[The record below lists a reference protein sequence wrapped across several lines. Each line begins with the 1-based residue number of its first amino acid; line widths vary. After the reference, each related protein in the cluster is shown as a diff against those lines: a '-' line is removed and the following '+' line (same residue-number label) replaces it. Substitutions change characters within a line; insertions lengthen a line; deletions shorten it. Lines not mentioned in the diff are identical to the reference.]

1 ARVGGLCKSSPQIYL
16 PGGVCRCCPAPRDR
30 NSILLAY
37 HMRRIL
43 ADPQFLVQLLVHL
56 RDAFP
61 TEVALQ
67 FTRPRRQPG
76 TQLAVVRQPLH
87 RLHQPRHV
95 ARRDEEGVFAIEQ
108 RGPSLILDFGFWI
121 LDCRLWTLDF
131 GLWTFDWPCGNDGEA
146 VL

>member
-1 ARVGGLCKSSPQIYL
+1 MGSSRLYVVRKLRPAAKAAGYGNEASLRRLLRFYHPSIPQAARVGGLCKSSPQIYL

-67 FTRPRRQPG
+67 FTRPR
-76 TQLAVVRQPLH
+76 
-87 RLHQPRHV
+87 
-95 ARRDEEGVFAIEQ
+95 
-108 RGPSLILDFGFWI
+108 
-121 LDCRLWTLDF
+121 
-131 GLWTFDWPCGNDGEA
+131 
-146 VL
+146 